1 MPLSRLSMCV
11 TVNVSSVTMLL
22 WRVDIVVTVTV
33 FVNVN
38 VSESVDVYKYRH
50 DNVDAYQDGVTV
62 CQFQ

>member
-1 MPLSRLSMCV
+1 
-11 TVNVSSVTMLL
+11 MLL
-22 WRVDIVVTVTV
+22 WRVDIVATVTV

-50 DNVDAYQDGVTV
+50 DNVDGYQDGVTV